1 MNEEKNPSPT
11 PAQNPP
17 KTPPA
22 PPAQIPPAASA
33 QTPPAA
39 PAPAPAKPP
48 LPLPD
53 CTARDSRFAVLL
65 LVLCLFA
72 ANCTTLCRTGAGYA
86 LSTLLLAGAAL
97 VYLRGELHFNG
108 WNVLCLTACVLVT
121 ASSAVFGE
129 TAMTPYKMLF
139 AWLSG
144 ALFLVS
150 ATGAGA
156 SMLEDFRAAFAPL
169 YLFLGGSCPTIGV
182 TARAFAARRK
192 EGRKF
197 LPILC
202 GLLIAVPAV
211 LVLGL
216 ILQSADAAFAAVVSQ
231 FSFDGMDT
239 FLTLLFGILL
249 FVFFFPLLFAR
260 RKELKWTE
268 ADRAIESVPLLDSAL
283 VCTVLLAVSALYVVF
298 LVSQLSYLAGGFAG
312 VRPEELT
319 FAAYARRGFGEMC
332 VVCVLNLGLLFL
344 ARLFVRRKEGRLP
357 RTVCALTVFISA
369 FSAFLIAAAIA
380 KMFLYIRTFGLS
392 FLRLAT
398 SVFMLFL
405 LFVFAAVSVK
415 CFVPKFRHVRAILA
429 VCFVLAAL
437 CSLADLGAV
446 TVQYNLCAYES
457 GMHETIDIDY
467 LYICGDIAVPA
478 LVKLSGDADAAVRA
492 DALSALKALRDHRGS
507 GWRSASAASVRADRL
522 FAENK
527 AAIDAAADRA
537 WYRPY

>member
-1 MNEEKNPSPT
+1 MTEEKNPAQTPAQDLTQNQVENPT
-11 PAQNPP
+11 PAQ
-17 KTPPA
+17 TQPA
-22 PPAQIPPAASA
+22 PAA
-33 QTPPAA
+33 
-39 PAPAPAKPP
+39 APAKPT

-53 CTARDSRFAVLL
+53 CTDRDCRFAALL
-65 LVLCLFA
+65 FVLCLFA
-72 ANCTTLCRTGAGYA
+72 ANCTALCRTGIGYA

-97 VYLRGELHFNG
+97 VYLRRELRWNAL
-108 WNVLCLTACVLVT
+108 NVLCLAACVLVT

-156 SMLEDFRAAFAPL
+156 SMLDDFRAAFAPL
-169 YLFLGGSCPTIGV
+169 LLFLGGSCPTVGI
-182 TARAFAARRK
+182 TARAFAAKRK
-192 EGRKF
+192 EGKRF
-197 LPILC
+197 LPVLL

-216 ILQSADAAFAAVVSQ
+216 FLQSADAAFAAVVSQ
-231 FSFDGMDT
+231 LRFDRMDA
-239 FLTLLFGILL
+239 FLTLLFGVLL

-260 RKELKWTE
+260 QKKLEWTE
-268 ADRAIESVPLLDSAL
+268 ADKTIESVPLLDSAF
-283 VCTVLLAVSALYVVF
+283 VTTVLAAVSAMYVVF
-298 LVSQLSYLAGGFAG
+298 LVSQLSYLVGGFAG

-344 ARLFVRRKEGRLP
+344 ARLFVRRKDGRLP
-357 RTVCALTVFISA
+357 RTVCAATVFISA

-380 KMFLYIRTFGLS
+380 KMFLYIRTYGLS
-392 FLRLAT
+392 FLRLST
-398 SVFMLFL
+398 SVFMFFL

-415 CFVPKFRHVRAILA
+415 CFVPKFRHIRAILA
-429 VCFVLAAL
+429 VCFVLAVL

-446 TVQYNLCAYES
+446 CVQYNLYAYES
-457 GMHETIDIDY
+457 GMHEKIDIDY
-467 LYICGDIAVPA
+467 LYICGDVAVPA
-478 LVKLSGDADAAVRA
+478 LVRLSHAEDETVRT
-492 DALSALKALRDHRGS
+492 DALSALKALRDCRDGD
-507 GWRSASAASVRADRL
+507 WRAASAASVRADRL

>member
-1 MNEEKNPSPT
+1 MTEEKTPITT
-11 PAQNPP
+11 PAQNP
-17 KTPPA
+17 A
-22 PPAQIPPAASA
+22 PAQMQPA
-33 QTPPAA
+33 AA
-39 PAPAPAKPP
+39 PAAAPARPA

-53 CTARDSRFAVLL
+53 CTDRDSRFAVLL
-65 LVLCLFA
+65 FVLCLFA
-72 ANCTTLCRTGAGYA
+72 ANCTALCRTGAGYA
-86 LSTLLLAGAAL
+86 LSTLLLAGASL
-97 VYLRGELHFNG
+97 VYLRGELHFDA
-108 WNVLCLTACVLVT
+108 WNVLCLAACVLVT

-129 TAMTPYKMLF
+129 TAMTPYKLLF
-139 AWLSG
+139 VWLSG

-169 YLFLGGSCPTIGV
+169 LLFLGGACPMLGI

-197 LPILC
+197 LPVLC
-202 GLLIAVPAV
+202 GLLLAVPAV
-211 LVLGL
+211 LLLGL
-216 ILQSADAAFAAVVSQ
+216 CLQSADAAFAAVVSQ
-231 FSFDGMDT
+231 LRFDGTDV

-260 RKELKWTE
+260 RKKLKWTE
-268 ADRAIESVPLLDSAL
+268 ADRTIESVPLLDSAL
-283 VCTVLLAVSALYVVF
+283 VTTVLAAVSALYVVF
-298 LVSQLSYLAGGFAG
+298 LASQLSYLVGGFAG

-344 ARLFVRRKEGRLP
+344 ARLFVRRKDGRLP

-369 FSAFLIAAAIA
+369 FSAFLIAAAVA
-380 KMFLYIRTFGLS
+380 KMFLYIRTYGLS

-405 LFVFAAVSVK
+405 LFVFIAVSVK
-415 CFVPKFRHVRAILA
+415 CFVPQFRHVRAILA

-446 TVQYNLCAYES
+446 TVQYNLYAYES
-457 GMHETIDIDY
+457 GMHTAIDVDY
-467 LYICGDIAVPA
+467 LYACGDIAVPA
-478 LVKLSGDADAAVRA
+478 LVKLSGDTDETVRA
-492 DALSALKALRDHRGS
+492 DALSALKALRDHRG
-507 GWRSASAASVRADRL
+507 GDRRSASAASLRADRL